1 MKINFKELNVK
12 TSFTSEET
20 VKVDAREAFANI
32 LYSKVNGIAALTL
45 AQKIYNSD
53 GEEEFDERE
62 SSIIKECAENF
73 MIPAVIEAL
82 NIS

>member
-1 MKINFKELNVK
+1 MKINFKELEIK
-12 TSFTSEET
+12 TSFKSNEK
-20 VKVDAREAFANI
+20 VKVDSREVFADI
-32 LYSKVNGIAALTL
+32 LYSKVNGIAALNL
-45 AQKIYNSD
+45 AQKIYNSN

-62 SSIIKECAENF
+62 ISVIQQCAETF